1 MIDLVKLS
9 IKDICFFVIDRKG
22 YITNWD
28 DSAAKIIGYA
38 RSDII
43 GKHFSVLFT
52 SDDLRKKVPEKEIKE
67 AFANVLST
75 RERQCVRMD
84 SSHFMAL
91 CITHVIKDEN
101 GKVTGFMKVVRDIN
115 EQKLTFDALHKSEE
129 QFRMLVEDIRDY
141 AVIMLD
147 VRGYITTWNKGVEYI
162 FGYSQADILGKS
174 FKMLHPKEYVDKGE
188 SDREL
193 KEALVNSRA
202 EREGWRLRADG
213 SLFWANEIVNAVRNK
228 QKRLIGFV
236 KIIKDT
242 TEAKKSRE
250 MLKKYTRDL
259 ELTQKTL
266 EMENAEDEAL
276 LESIGEGVVATNA
289 DAIVVLINKQAQM
302 MLGVTE
308 EEALGKTCTDIWT
321 VYDNK
326 GDRIPS
332 HSCLVPTVLRSGKRL
347 VNSNYYFASGRKYFP
362 AAATTTP
369 IILDGATIGTVTVIR
384 DVTKEKEI
392 ERAKSEFVSLA
403 SHQLRTPLT
412 AIKLFV
418 EMLMS
423 GSMGNLGGEQ
433 MDVLNN
439 IEQSNEKMIQLVD
452 NLLNVSR
459 IETGKMKIKL
469 STTNLHEFIKNCIK
483 EAIPLAAASKG
494 KILFKYKKSDHL
506 TIETDPNLMRQVMNN
521 LLMNAIQYSPKHA
534 KVWVT
539 LDTNKDGE
547 IIINVTDNGI
557 GIPRESREKIFERFY
572 RADNALKTKT
582 DGTGLGLYMCKL
594 FLEALGGKIWCEPR
608 KGGHGAS
615 FYVALNSKGRE
626 SRDDNK
632 TTAKKNNITSLQ
644 ANKYNYAPK
653 I

>member
-1 MIDLVKLS
+1 LYSIKRSKKTESEARAETDRLIDLVKLS
-9 IKDICFFVIDRKG
+9 IKDICFFVSDRKG

-28 DSAAKIIGYA
+28 EAASKRIGYA
-38 RSDII
+38 RSDIS

-162 FGYSQADILGKS
+162 FGN
-174 FKMLHPKEYVDKGE
+174 
-188 SDREL
+188 R
-193 KEALVNSRA
+193 
-202 EREGWRLRADG
+202 
-213 SLFWANEIVNAVRNK
+213 
-228 QKRLIGFV
+228 
-236 KIIKDT
+236 
-242 TEAKKSRE
+242 
-250 MLKKYTRDL
+250 
-259 ELTQKTL
+259 
-266 EMENAEDEAL
+266 
-276 LESIGEGVVATNA
+276 
-289 DAIVVLINKQAQM
+289 QAQM

-483 EAIPLAAASKG
+483 EAIPLAAASKC
-494 KILFKYKKSDHL
+494 KILFKYKKSDPL
-506 TIETDPNLMRQVMNN
+506 TIKTDPNLMRQVMNN